1 MKARTTLASAL
12 PLAAAVCATL
22 LGGAGAAHALG
33 RVTATQMDVVYCEEM
48 GSCELRLTC
57 QSGGKEVELIPAEIA
72 TNPATIKI
80 NKSIEVASFP
90 VTLTCTLF
98 EDDGWFGTSWDQAA
112 TESITLEGGGD
123 YQLKL
128 ANPEQA
134 TVTVTLLADS
144 IQSSLTAPSA
154 AVPAGGKVVKAPP
167 ARQFLPIFR
176 KESEPTGHA
185 VVLGLEWPAFEKEV
199 QALASNGVHPTDV
212 ETWVDGGKR
221 LWAGVFRSGVDSSR
235 VIPGLEWEK
244 FQEQYTKLSDA
255 ENVDDQ
261 MQLVDMEIYP
271 EKGKNLFAGVFRN
284 GTEVHAL
291 WIGQDRPDFLRK
303 WQQLVNQNVRLYDLE
318 VYKAVGGSRNLY
330 AGVFL
335 EAPGGYGIF
344 TATPWDEFQKKWGG
358 GSGLWEVETYMEDG
372 KRLYDGVILGGAS
385 KEELPGMLDGPALV
399 AKWKDMLA
407 KGYRLIHLK
416 VVE

>member
-12 PLAAAVCATL
+12 PLAAAVCAAF
-22 LGGAGAAHALG
+22 LGGAGTAHALG
-33 RVTATQMDVVYCEEM
+33 RVTATQMDIIYCEEM

-57 QSGGKEVELIPAEIA
+57 QHGGKEVELIEAAIA

-90 VTLTCTLF
+90 VTLSCTLF
-98 EDDGWFGTSWDQAA
+98 EDDGWFGTSWDEAA
-112 TESITLEGGGD
+112 KVSITLEGGGD

-134 TVTVTLLADS
+134 TVTVNLLADS

-154 AVPAGGKVVKAPP
+154 TPPPGGKAVKASP
-167 ARQFLPIFR
+167 ARQFLAIFR

-185 VVLGLEWPAFEKEV
+185 VVLGLEWPAFEKEI
-199 QALASNGVHPTDV
+199 QALAEEGVHPTDV
-212 ETWVDGGKR
+212 ETWIDGGKR
-221 LWAGVFRSGVDSSR
+221 LWAGVFRSGADSSR

-244 FQEQYTKLSDA
+244 FQEQWTKLGDA
-255 ENVDDQ
+255 DNEDEQ

-271 EKGKNLFAGVFRN
+271 DKGKNLFAGVFRN
-284 GTEVHAL
+284 GTELHSL

-303 WQQLVNQNVRLYDLE
+303 WQQLVNQQLRLVDLE
-318 VYKAVGGSRNLY
+318 VYRPAGGSRNLY

-335 EAPGGYGIF
+335 EAPGSYGIWAG
-344 TATPWDEFQKKWGG
+344 TTWDEFQKRWGK
-358 GSGLWEVETYMEDG
+358 GSGLWDVETYMEDG
-372 KRLYDGVILGGAS
+372 KRLYDGVILGGGT
-385 KEELPGMLDGPALV
+385 EDLPGMLDGPALV

-407 KGYRLIHLK
+407 KGYRLIHLE